1 MQKIVSALVFTA
13 LASSLALAYPAHAA
27 APGTSQSAPELTVK
41 EAPLRAHLAF
51 LSSDVVEGR
60 GTGQR
65 GGELTVTYLE
75 TQAAAVGLQP
85 ANKGSFRQ
93 PVKIAGVRSLPQKSN
108 VALLA
113 GGQPLPLQFGADW
126 VWGPGDAKAAHTMD
140 NELVF
145 VGYGIKAPEE
155 GWDDFKGLDL
165 KGKVLVM
172 MVNDPKPT
180 AAEPKRFNGAGLTYY
195 GRWTYKLEEAA
206 RQGAAGVLLI
216 HTDPSASYGWSVVQN
231 SWANA
236 ERFQLAEGT
245 LGSGFE
251 GWLTDA
257 AARKLFAAAGQ
268 DLDKLRA
275 AAEDKNFKPVPLK
288 ARVKGEALAE
298 VRTLNEYNV
307 AGIVPGTDP
316 KLKDEVVIYTAHWDH
331 MGKQGTSGDTI
342 FNGAVDN
349 ASGIGA
355 LLAMAQEAVQHPAK
369 RSQMFLWVGA
379 EEQGLLGS
387 AAYVEK
393 PLWPIGKTV
402 AALNLDSLN
411 FVGLVT
417 DVSTPGSERT
427 DLGAMAAATAQ
438 KMGLKIA
445 PAKPDLAGGYFRS
458 DHFSFAKAGVPAFS
472 VGAGSSWAKDAEANN
487 AKRQAYRARYHQASD
502 EYDPNWDLSGMVQQA
517 QFTLNLGRM
526 VADAPKAPQWKAG
539 DPFGKARAASK

>member
-1 MQKIVSALVFTA
+1 MHKIVSSLILTA
-13 LASSLALAYPAHAA
+13 LAGSLALAYPAHAA
-27 APGTSQSAPELTVK
+27 APKAPQSAQATVK

-51 LSSDVVEGR
+51 LSSDALEGR

-75 TQAAAVGLQP
+75 TQAAAIGLQP
-85 ANKGSFRQ
+85 ASKGSFRQ

-108 VALLA
+108 VALHA
-113 GGQPLPLQFGADW
+113 GGQPLALQFGSDW
-126 VWGPGDAKAAHTMD
+126 VWGPGDAQAEHAMD
-140 NELVF
+140 AELVF

-155 GWDDFKGLDL
+155 GWDDYKGQDL

-172 MVNDPKPT
+172 MVNDPQPT

-216 HTDPSASYGWSVVQN
+216 HTDASASYGWSVVQN

-257 AARKLFAAAGQ
+257 SARKLFAAGGQ

-275 AAEDKNFKPVPLK
+275 AAEDKNFKPVALN
-288 ARVKGEALAE
+288 ARVKGQARAE

-331 MGKQGTSGDTI
+331 MGKQGSTGDTI

-355 LLAMAQEAVQHPAK
+355 LLAMAQEAVRHPAK

-393 PLWPIGKTV
+393 PLWPIEKTV

-411 FVGLVT
+411 FVGLVK
-417 DVSTPGSERT
+417 DVNTPGSERT
-427 DLGAMAAATAQ
+427 DLGAMAAATA
-438 KMGLKIA
+438 KSMGLSIA

-472 VGAGSSWAKDAEANN
+472 VGAGGSWVKDVEANN
-487 AKRQAYRARYHQASD
+487 AKRQAYRERYHQASD
-502 EYDPNWDLSGMVQQA
+502 EYDPSWDLSGMVQQA

-539 DPFGKARAASK
+539 DPFGKARTAAK